1 MTTLDVSSLAR
12 KQVLTYLV
20 LAFALSSF
28 FYVPMIQSGRMSQL
42 LIFGLMWSPGV
53 AALVTRLVYQ
63 RNLRGIGWG
72 WGKTRYQGVAYI
84 LPVVVAL
91 PVYGLVWATGLGGVS
106 TGRLTGL
113 VTEEIGREISFPAML
128 LLLAT
133 MGVLM
138 SCLSALGEEIG
149 WRGLLVPELA
159 RLTSFRNT
167 TLISGAIWAAYHYPL
182 ILFSNYNSGAPKWFV
197 MLCFT
202 WMVLM
207 LSVVFNWLR
216 LKSGS
221 VWTAVILHGSH
232 NLFIQQVFD
241 TLTNDQGPTEYL
253 TTEFGFGLALAYTG
267 VAWICWRRSGEVERA
282 SAHPESVAT
291 LPVPVS

>member
-1 MTTLDVSSLAR
+1 MTAPDVSNLAR
-12 KQVLTYLV
+12 RQVLTYLV

-42 LIFGLMWSPGV
+42 LILGLMWSPGV
-53 AALVTRLVYQ
+53 AGLVTRLVYQ

-72 WGKTRYQGVAYI
+72 WGRTRWQGVAYI

-91 PVYGLVWATGLGGVS
+91 PVYGLIWATGLGAF
-106 TGRLTGL
+106 TPGRLTGL
-113 VTEEIGREISFPAML
+113 IGGELGREVSFPQAL

-133 MGVLM
+133 AGFLM
-138 SCLSALGEEIG
+138 SCFSALGEEIG
-149 WRGLLVPELA
+149 WRGLLAPELA

-167 TLISGAIWAAYHYPL
+167 VLISGAIWAVYHYPL
-182 ILFSNYNSGAPKWFV
+182 ILFANYNSGAPKWFV

-207 LSVVFNWLR
+207 ASVVFNWLR

-221 VWTAVILHGSH
+221 VWTAVILHASH

-241 TLTNDQGPTEYL
+241 ALTTDTGPTEYL
-253 TTEFGFGLALAYTG
+253 TTEFGIGLALGYT
-267 VAWICWRRSGEVERA
+267 VATWFFWRRRGEVERA
-282 SAHPESVAT
+282 APIPDNVAT
-291 LPVPVS
+291 LPVPAA